1 MAFCK
6 DFTSNWHSSTL
17 TFSKYYKN
25 VYLYHI
31 FNPFAYFRVK
41 LRIKTDAK
49 QFEIKDDPMEEEVA
63 TDDNTSAIQRD
74 NESGLKQN
82 QVQLCVQG
90 INA

>member
-17 TFSKYYKN
+17 EKC
-25 VYLYHI
+25 I
-31 FNPFAYFRVK
+31 FVSYFDPFAYFRVK

-82 QVQLCVQG
+82 QVQLCHLCVQG